1 MQKSTVTLIDGETRQ
16 TLYGEAFALPS
27 LQKDGYTFLG
37 WQDESGEFVGDCYI
51 PNRNAALVAVYE
63 KQSESDGRTP
73 GSAAVLDTDMTY
85 EFTLLDGQVFYFRPD
100 VSQTC
105 RILIS
110 VNGDFRWNVYRV
122 RENAAEYAG
131 AERKP
136 GRFPCGRCLLCG
148 DRPCSDGDGDDNP
161 DHSFGELI

>member
-1 MQKSTVTLIDGETRQ
+1 MQKSAVTLIDGETRQ
-16 TLYGEAFALPS
+16 QLYGEAFALPS
-27 LQKDGYTFLG
+27 PQKDGYTFLG

-63 KQSESDGRTP
+63 KQSESDGRTLS
-73 GSAAVLDTDMTY
+73 SAAVLDTDTTY

-131 AERKP
+131 RTEARSIFVRAMSIMWRP
-136 GRFPCGRCLLCG
+136 TLFRRGRR
-148 DRPCSDGDGDDNP
+148 
-161 DHSFGELI
+161 